1 MEIDDIVS
9 NGKLPRLGRVV
20 LQSKPLTKEEGDIW
34 LQMLANYLRRN
45 LHYLV
50 MASKFSLGPR
60 TNLLPTPARNSEN
73 HNTQTSILS
82 KQEQQ

>member
-20 LQSKPLTKEEGDIW
+20 LQSKPLTKEEGRH
-34 LQMLANYLRRN
+34 LAADARQLSPPKSSLLGRGFQ
-45 LHYLV
+45 
-50 MASKFSLGPR
+50 SSLGPR
-60 TNLLPTPARNSEN
+60 TNLLPTPARNSKN
-73 HNTQTSILS
+73 HKTQTSILS